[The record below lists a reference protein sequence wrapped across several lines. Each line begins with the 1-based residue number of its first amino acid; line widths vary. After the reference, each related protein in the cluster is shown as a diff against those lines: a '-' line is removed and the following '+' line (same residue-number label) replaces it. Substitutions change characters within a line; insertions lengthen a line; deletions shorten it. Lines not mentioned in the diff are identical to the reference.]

1 MVRLL
6 FNGTAKIK
14 VIEAT
19 ELKATDYSTRIFA
32 NSIFQLSPYI
42 NLDIDEL
49 PISRTVT
56 KKGSTNPI
64 FNEEFSLEVNSG
76 HIIKFTVF
84 HDAALPPDEFVANCS
99 FSFDQLKSEN
109 KINDLWIDLEPNGRL
124 HFSIELD
131 GTFSEDVN
139 SKIFVEDKTFKQ
151 NTEAF
156 NKRRIAMRR
165 KVHQVYGHKFM
176 ATFFRQPTFCSIC
189 REFIWFVKTV

>member
-1 MVRLL
+1 M
-6 FNGTAKIK
+6 
-14 VIEAT
+14 
-19 ELKATDYSTRIFA
+19 
-32 NSIFQLSPYI
+32 
-42 NLDIDEL
+42 
-49 PISRTVT
+49 
-56 KKGSTNPI
+56 
-64 FNEEFSLEVNSG
+64 NSG

-165 KVHQVYGHKFM
+165 KVHQIYGHKFM

-189 REFIWFVKTV
+189 REFIWFV